1 MSLEATLA
9 ELAVEIRHL
18 REDINRME
26 SQTQRDQDKAD
37 VSRWKVH
44 ARLDEVA
51 RSVTVLEEQRKADGE
66 RLEAMGDRLESVE
79 DVAAEVRRWK
89 IMGMTSISI
98 VGIGAAALGITLAD
112 AIKRLLQML
121 GGRL

>member
-1 MSLEATLA
+1 MSIEATLA

-18 REDINRME
+18 REDINQMK

-37 VSRWKVH
+37 VGRAKVH
-44 ARLDEVA
+44 ARLDEVVK
-51 RSVTVLEEQRKADGE
+51 SVAVLEEQREAHGK
-66 RLEAMGDRLESVE
+66 RLASVE
-79 DVAAEVRRWK
+79 AVADEVRRWK

-98 VGIGAAALGITLAD
+98 VGIGAAAIGITFAD